1 MYVHKKGGG
10 GAMKPK
16 VVQVEK
22 GLGNIIIM
30 RGERACSA
38 FIGLHTKG
46 KGGGG
51 IIHGCK

>member
-1 MYVHKKGGG
+1 
-10 GAMKPK
+10 MKPK

-51 IIHGCK
+51 IIHGRK